1 VVGANR
7 PPLRF
12 FTIFYPR
19 FSTTS
24 ELSIIS
30 SLVPI
35 GAVGKWPTLALP
47 ASAYRRSSRCFL
59 MPPAKFI
66 TNTFSRSAERR
77 VKRPKIHLELLDRPC
92 LDGSLNAWVGN
103 GLKTR

>member
-1 VVGANR
+1 MDGDPERHGLFRPRPIRVGQ
-7 PPLRF
+7 
-12 FTIFYPR
+12 
-19 FSTTS
+19 
-24 ELSIIS
+24 
-30 SLVPI
+30 
-35 GAVGKWPTLALP
+35 LAPVP